1 MPSCREKRRWS
12 GTGGR
17 RLPGGGGVC
26 GTTCGMFKRVRVGGG
41 RKRSRA
47 RRVVG
52 LIGAVVVSV
61 LLLGVLGFGYGG
73 ITALGPAL
81 DPGRGAWTSASGGQP
96 VSSGQLHVQGLT
108 GPVNV
113 SFSAQGLASVSAG
126 NAHDAFLAEGYVHA
140 KFRLSEL
147 DAERRL
153 GEGRL
158 AQLAGPTD
166 LASDE
171 FELRLGLL
179 RTAQQ
184 EWAQMPKASLA
195 AQGLTA
201 YAQGVNDDM
210 AAVRAS
216 GQWPAVFSLPGVYPA
231 PWTPVDS
238 LVIQGVLTQELDFT
252 STPLDYALLE
262 RSLGP
267 ARTMAWFPVIA
278 KNAQTPYDPGPYAKP
293 PLTPVSDSTVSDSTV
308 SDSTVSD
315 NPVPSAG
322 TAEAAGTLLAQL

>member
-1 MPSCREKRRWS
+1 MLKRVR
-12 GTGGR
+12 
-17 RLPGGGGVC
+17 GGGGR
-26 GTTCGMFKRVRVGGG
+26 T
-41 RKRSRA
+41 
-47 RRVVG
+47 RRVVN
-52 LIGAVVVSV
+52 VVCAATVSA

-73 ITALGPAL
+73 IPALGPAL
-81 DPGRGAWTSASGGQP
+81 DPGRGVWTSAVGGKP
-96 VSSGQLHVQGLT
+96 VRSQTLSLAGLQGPAT
-108 GPVNV
+108 V
-113 SFSAQGLASVSAG
+113 SFTSDGVASIQAASD
-126 NAHDAFLAEGYVHA
+126 HDMFLSLGYVHA
-140 KFRLSEL
+140 RFRLAEM
-147 DAERRL
+147 DEERRL